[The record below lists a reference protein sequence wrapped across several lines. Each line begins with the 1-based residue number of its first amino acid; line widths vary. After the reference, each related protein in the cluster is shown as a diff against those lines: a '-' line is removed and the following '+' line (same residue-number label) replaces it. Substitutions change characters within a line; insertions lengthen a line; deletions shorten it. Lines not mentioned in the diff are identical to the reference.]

1 MISRISLGMK
11 TNNDVCS
18 AAVAM
23 VPYLSWTLPKNVIR
37 VSLEVEEGG
46 CFVWHL
52 CAQVE
57 SVAVLDEAV
66 VDISQQDVKM
76 VLLEFTVHPLMMEEA
91 FQS

>member
-1 MISRISLGMK
+1 
-11 TNNDVCS
+11 
-18 AAVAM
+18 
-23 VPYLSWTLPKNVIR
+23 
-37 VSLEVEEGG
+37 
-46 CFVWHL
+46 
-52 CAQVE
+52 VE